1 MEALAALGLAA
12 NIAQFVGMAGK
23 AVAKT
28 SELAS
33 SRETLLQ
40 ENKELGLI
48 TSDFKDLLRRLP
60 EECGLDSS
68 EEDSADDEGHV
79 KKASHDATHDR
90 LTELAAATNEICNEI
105 KFRLDTIESM
115 RKEKNKPLKSFHA
128 TWKEMRLKEVFE
140 SLNARLASLRNQIS
154 LHINVLLM

>member
-12 NIAQFVGMAGK
+12 NIAQFIGMAGK

-40 ENKELGLI
+40 ENKELELI
-48 TSDFKDLLRRLP
+48 SSDFKNLLPLLR
-60 EECGLDSS
+60 EECGLRKDSKW
-68 EEDSADDEGHV
+68 HV
-79 KKASHDATHDR
+79 KKASGDATRER
-90 LTELAAATNEICNEI
+90 LKEMAMATDKICIEI
-105 KFRLDTIESM
+105 KSRLDAIESL
-115 RKEKNKPLKSFHA
+115 REKNKPLKSFHA

-140 SLNARLASLRNQIS
+140 ILNARLANLRNQIS